1 MPKTHTATL
10 YLESSYQKK
19 TDSQR
24 LLPFLMGEYPADLLG
39 KPEHIENLK
48 IAHVAMSRPTHLL
61 AFACCRK
68 TINGHEDD
76 LTENGWRI
84 LTVGA

>member
-1 MPKTHTATL
+1 MGKGQDYPPK
-10 YLESSYQKK
+10 
-19 TDSQR
+19 
-24 LLPFLMGEYPADLLG
+24 LLN

-61 AFACCRK
+61 TFACRK
-68 TINGHEDD
+68 DSISGHEDA

-84 LTVGA
+84 RTVEKLYRKTINLNAIAD